1 MDNTQDKSRSKASK
15 VGGTIL
21 NVLLWIFVV
30 FAVVVTV
37 FVFSA
42 QKDADGVPSLFGN
55 SYISIVSDSMAP
67 EIRTGDMIVVKKV
80 SGMPE
85 AAQCQVG
92 DIITF
97 YSSQDINGDGKV
109 GNDIETHAI
118 VNVRQSG
125 GFTYYTTMGTN
136 EEYSHGIADPEIMS
150 TSVIGI
156 YTGTRIP
163 GLGSVVSFLGSS
175 TGFLVCIVIPLAIF
189 FLYELIHFVV
199 LFIKV
204 KGPKEAKAGITAAD
218 EEEIKRRAIEEYL
231 AKQSAGAA
239 ATSQGT
245 EPEKDAPVEE
255 SATESGE
262 QASDETVEQP
272 EEKSET
278 KEPATEEASEKAGE
292 APAEEAEEHAE
303 VPAEEVE
310 GQTENTES
318 GSSDVDE
325 SKKDDS
331 KTE

>member
-1 MDNTQDKSRSKASK
+1 MDNTQDKSKSKASK

-136 EEYSHGIADPEIMS
+136 YEYSHGIADPEIMS

-204 KGPKEAKAGITAAD
+204 KGPKEAKAGITTAD

-272 EEKSET
+272 EEKSE
-278 KEPATEEASEKAGE
+278 EPVEEEASEEAAE
-292 APAEEAEEHAE
+292 APAEETEEQAE

-310 GQTENTES
+310 EQTENTES
-318 GSSDVDE
+318 DSSDVDE

>member
-1 MDNTQDKSRSKASK
+1 MDNTQEKSKSKAAK
-15 VGGTIL
+15 VGGIIL
-21 NVLLWIFVV
+21 NVLLWMFVV
-30 FAVVVTV
+30 FAVVITV

-85 AAQCQVG
+85 AAQCKEG

-109 GNDIETHAI
+109 GNDIETHQI
-118 VNVRQSG
+118 VKVREAN
-125 GFTYYTTMGTN
+125 GFVYYTTMGTN
-136 EEYSHGIADPEIMS
+136 EEYSHGLTDPEILS
-150 TSVIGI
+150 SSVIGI
-156 YTGTRIP
+156 YTGTKIP
-163 GLGSVVSFLGSS
+163 GLGSVISFLGSS

-189 FLYELIHFVV
+189 FLYELVRFIV

-204 KGPKEAKAGITAAD
+204 KGPKEAKAGISAED

-231 AKQSAGAA
+231 AKQSAAA
-239 ATSQGT
+239 NASSQGS

-255 SATESGE
+255 KTEDG
-262 QASDETVEQP
+262 ASDETVEEP
-272 EEKSET
+272 E
-278 KEPATEEASEKAGE
+278 AEASV
-292 APAEEAEEHAE
+292 EEPE
-303 VPAEEVE
+303 
-310 GQTENTES
+310 T
-318 GSSDVDE
+318 SDVDE
-325 SKKDDS
+325 STKDDS